1 MKGLKDA
8 DRSQDRSGR
17 AADDVR
23 ADLRKSRPE
32 TPILGARELKV
43 FGAIEVGHLRLL
55 AGEVEL
61 LPLDGHLVNV
71 HLSVPHHL
79 VQRRNGRTHEGIKI
93 TGAVDVVPAGTP
105 AYFRMGAASEHTS
118 MLLTDRFVRR
128 VAREAGADPDRFEI
142 TPSFDTPEPDIERI
156 GMSLLSEMETRA
168 LGGELFAESLANVLA
183 LHVLRG
189 HSSLG
194 RASRRRLGSEGGT
207 SKRSLERA
215 TDYINDNLSQKLT
228 LAEIAGAA
236 HMSPHHFAR
245 SFKKDT
251 GLSPHRYVIRR
262 RVERAKALLA
272 NTDLTVFEVARAVG
286 FAHQSHLSSHVRR
299 LLGVS
304 PAALRRDGA
313 R

>member
-1 MKGLKDA
+1 
-8 DRSQDRSGR
+8 
-17 AADDVR
+17 
-23 ADLRKSRPE
+23 
-32 TPILGARELKV
+32 
-43 FGAIEVGHLRLL
+43 
-55 AGEVEL
+55 
-61 LPLDGHLVNV
+61 
-71 HLSVPHHL
+71 
-79 VQRRNGRTHEGIKI
+79 
-93 TGAVDVVPAGTP
+93 
-105 AYFRMGAASEHTS
+105 
-118 MLLTDRFVRR
+118 MLITDRFVRR
-128 VAREAGADPDRFEI
+128 VAQEAGADPDAFEVA
-142 TPSFDTPEPDIERI
+142 PSFNTPDPHIERI

-183 LHVLRG
+183 LHVLRS

-194 RASRRRLGSEGGT
+194 RASRRRIGSEGGL
-207 SKRSLERA
+207 SRRSLGRA

-251 GLSPHRYVIRR
+251 GLPPHRYVIRR

-272 NTDLTVFEVARAVG
+272 NTDLTIAEVAKAVG
-286 FAHQSHLSSHVRR
+286 FANHSHLSSHVRR

-304 PAALRRDGA
+304 PGALRRDGA

>member
-1 MKGLKDA
+1 MGMGPA
-8 DRSQDRSGR
+8 GSAS
-17 AADDVR
+17 VN
-23 ADLRKSRPE
+23 LREGRPE
-32 TPILGARELKV
+32 TPVLEARELKV

-61 LPLDGHLVNV
+61 LPFDGHLVNV
-71 HLSVPHHL
+71 HLSGPNHV
-79 VQRRNGRTHEGIKI
+79 VQRRNERTHEGHRI
-93 TGAVDVVPAGTP
+93 TRAVDVIPAGTP
-105 AYFRMGAASEHTS
+105 AYFRMGAASEDTC

-128 VAREAGADPDRFEI
+128 VAQEAGADPDSFEVAPLFN
-142 TPSFDTPEPDIERI
+142 TPDPHIERI
-156 GMSLLSEMETRA
+156 GMSLLSEMETRG
-168 LGGELFAESLANVLA
+168 LGGELLAESLANVLA
-183 LHVLRG
+183 LHVLRS

-194 RASRRRLGSEGGT
+194 RASRRRVGSEGGF
-207 SKRSLERA
+207 SGRSLERA

-228 LAEIAGAA
+228 LAEIAEAA

-286 FAHQSHLSSHVRR
+286 FANHSHLSSHVRR

-304 PAALRRDGA
+304 PGALRPDGT

>member
-1 MKGLKDA
+1 
-8 DRSQDRSGR
+8 
-17 AADDVR
+17 
-23 ADLRKSRPE
+23 LRKGRPE
-32 TPILGARELKV
+32 TPVLEARELKV

-61 LPLDGHLVNV
+61 LPFDGHLVNV
-71 HLSVPHHL
+71 HLSVPNHV
-79 VQRRNGRTHEGIKI
+79 VQRRNERTHEGLGI
-93 TGAVDVVPAGTP
+93 TGAVDVIPAGTP
-105 AYFRMGAASEHTS
+105 AYFRMGAASEHTC
-118 MLLTDRFVRR
+118 MLLTDRFIRR
-128 VAREAGADPDRFEI
+128 VAQEAGANPDAFEVAPFFNTPDPH
-142 TPSFDTPEPDIERI
+142 IERI
-156 GMSLLSEMETRA
+156 GMSLLSEMKTRG

-183 LHVLRG
+183 LHVLRH

-194 RASRRRLGSEGGT
+194 RASRRRVGSAGGF
-207 SKRSLERA
+207 SRRSLERA

-228 LAEIAGAA
+228 LAEIAEAA
-236 HMSPHHFAR
+236 YMSPHHFAR

-251 GLSPHRYVIRR
+251 GLSPHRYVIRQ

-286 FAHQSHLSSHVRR
+286 FANHSHLSSHVRR

-304 PAALRRDGA
+304 PGALRRDGT

>member
-1 MKGLKDA
+1 MGP
-8 DRSQDRSGR
+8 
-17 AADDVR
+17 AAS
-23 ADLRKSRPE
+23 ASANLREGRPE
-32 TPILGARELKV
+32 TPVLEARELKV

-71 HLSVPHHL
+71 HLSGPNHV
-79 VQRRNGRTHEGIKI
+79 VQRRNERTHEGHRI
-93 TGAVDVVPAGTP
+93 TRAIDVIPAGTP
-105 AYFRMGAASEHTS
+105 AYFRMGAASEDTC
-118 MLLTDRFVRR
+118 MLITDRFVRR
-128 VAREAGADPDRFEI
+128 VAQEAGADPDSFEI
-142 TPSFDTPEPDIERI
+142 APSFNTPDPHIERI
-156 GMSLLSEMETRA
+156 GMSLLSEMKTRG
-168 LGGELFAESLANVLA
+168 LGGELLAESLANVLA

-194 RASRRRLGSEGGT
+194 RASRRRVGSEGGY
-207 SKRSLERA
+207 SRRSLERA
-215 TDYINDNLSQKLT
+215 TDYINDNLSRKLT
-228 LAEIAGAA
+228 LAEIAEAA

-251 GLSPHRYVIRR
+251 GLPPHRYVIRQ

-286 FAHQSHLSSHVRR
+286 FANHSHLSSHVRR

-304 PAALRRDGA
+304 PGALRRDGT